1 VEIEAG
7 NISEGESSGCA
18 PAGFLDGR
26 VRARGAGS
34 GRRERL
40 GRRCNRAWRG
50 LTF

>member
-1 VEIEAG
+1 MEIEAG